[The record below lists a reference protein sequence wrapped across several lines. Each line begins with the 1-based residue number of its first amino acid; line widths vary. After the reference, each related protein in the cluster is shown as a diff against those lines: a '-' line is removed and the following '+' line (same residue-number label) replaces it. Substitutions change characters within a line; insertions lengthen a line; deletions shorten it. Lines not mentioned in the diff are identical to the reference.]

1 MRPTVKCPKCNT
13 PLAIEDA
20 DLQVGGKTSNLYDR
34 IFAICPTCKKTFFYT
49 AIYSFAGIT
58 DFHEAKENESFPDL
72 PLDK

>member
-1 MRPTVKCPKCNT
+1 MRPTVKCPKCNI
-13 PLAIEDA
+13 PLVTEDA

-49 AIYSFAGIT
+49 AIYSFAEIT
-58 DFHEAKENESFPDL
+58 DFHEAKENENFPDL